1 MAIFD
6 LLTIISAIACIAG
19 LGIIFGLRQQHN
31 NEAEVNEEYLFA
43 AVFTY
48 WLVHCLA
55 LALIRID
62 WQAGGEV
69 WALSLRML
77 SALTYFVTWASVLCL
92 PLQRISVREME

>member
-1 MAIFD
+1 MAIID

-19 LGIIFGLRQQHN
+19 LGIIFGLRQRPG
-31 NEAEVNEEYLFA
+31 NEAEANDEYMFA

-48 WLVHCLA
+48 WLVHCLTVG
-55 LALIRID
+55 LMRMD
-62 WQAGGEV
+62 WQGGGEV
-69 WALSLRML
+69 WALSLKML

>member
-1 MAIFD
+1 MAIID

-19 LGIIFGLRQQHN
+19 LGIIFGLRQRPG
-31 NEAEVNEEYLFA
+31 NEAEANDEYMFA

-48 WLVHCLA
+48 WLVHCLTVG
-55 LALIRID
+55 LMRMD
-62 WQAGGEV
+62 WQGGGEV
-69 WALSLRML
+69 WTLSLKML